1 MNKAK
6 IDMALSRR
14 VQLNV
19 KVRRT
24 RQMSKT
30 STSPPRDGTS
40 RPPTP

>member
-6 IDMALSRR
+6 KDVALSRR

-30 STSPPRDGTS
+30 SKSPPRDETS
-40 RPPTP
+40 RPQTP